1 MNEPLEVFF
10 RMEYNNLVH
19 FINSYITDSSAA
31 EDIVQDT
38 FITLWDK
45 RFLIDEQQNL
55 RSYTYKIARNKM
67 LNYLATINIAE
78 IV

>member
-1 MNEPLEVFF
+1 MECDKGTKLALAIKSGDERALEVFF

-38 FITLWDK
+38 FITL
-45 RFLIDEQQNL
+45 
-55 RSYTYKIARNKM
+55 
-67 LNYLATINIAE
+67 
-78 IV
+78 